1 MLEVATICEGWNKTV
16 NWSDL
21 AELAVTNAIKLT
33 PYQTLVSGQH
43 TVEVA
48 VKLTSDA
55 EVRALNTSYRSID
68 KATNVLSFPLVPQDM
83 LLSLSNTDDGEILLG
98 DIILAGETC
107 EREAADKQIS
117 MPDHASHLIVHGL
130 LHLLGYDHQN
140 DAEALT
146 MEALETKALENLG
159 IAPPY
164 ADQHIK

>member
-1 MLEVATICEGWNKTV
+1 MLEVATINDGWDEST
-16 NWSDL
+16 NWSEL
-21 AELAVTNAIKLT
+21 AELAVTNALKLS
-33 PYQTLVSGQH
+33 PYQSLISMEPM
-43 TVEVA
+43 VEIA
-48 VKLTSDA
+48 VRLTSDT
-55 EVRALNTSYRSID
+55 EVRLLNASYRSID

-83 LLSLSNTDDGEILLG
+83 LNSLSNTDDGEILLG
-98 DIILAGETC
+98 DIILARETC
-107 EREAADKQIS
+107 AREAADKQIS
-117 MPDHASHLIVHGL
+117 IHDHASHLIVHGL